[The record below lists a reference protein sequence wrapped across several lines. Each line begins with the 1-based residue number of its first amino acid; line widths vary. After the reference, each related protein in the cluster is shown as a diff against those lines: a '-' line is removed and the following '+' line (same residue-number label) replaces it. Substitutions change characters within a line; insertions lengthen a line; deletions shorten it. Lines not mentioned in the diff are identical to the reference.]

1 MERIYISK
9 KQFLDKKQK
18 ATSQNSSF
26 FDSIKKKEQPKVY
39 NYNSPNVRE
48 KLGFCL
54 QIN

>member
-18 ATSQNSSF
+18 ATAQTSSIF
-26 FDSIKKKEQPKVY
+26 GNTKKKEQPKVY

-48 KLGFCL
+48 KLGFCI
-54 QIN
+54 QMN